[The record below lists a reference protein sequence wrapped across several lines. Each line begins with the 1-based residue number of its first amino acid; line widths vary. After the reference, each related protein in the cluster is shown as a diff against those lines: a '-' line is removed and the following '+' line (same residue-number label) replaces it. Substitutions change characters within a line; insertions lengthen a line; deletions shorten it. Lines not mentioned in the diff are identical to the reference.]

1 MRTSFLYIHHPKWIF
16 SLTKKYQYPKYQKN
30 MIEFEK
36 IEKLIK
42 QLYKDL
48 YGKTENNN
56 LLVSILKNTPKR
68 ISFNNKIIL

>member
-1 MRTSFLYIHHPKWIF
+1 MLP
-16 SLTKKYQYPKYQKN
+16 SLNNTVPTEMILMISPKYQKN

-56 LLVSILKNTPKR
+56 LLVSILKNTPDK
-68 ISFNNKIIL
+68 ISLNNKIIL